1 MNRLRLLFSVYA
13 WAMFLCGIGGTL
25 KAQEAAPSKTSRK
38 AALLVENRAGQE
50 FQKLAGQLEDQ
61 LSSRAAGQGL
71 VLIGRQLVTDAV
83 AKEGEG
89 ARLDGLLSERSS
101 ALRLA
106 QSLGADLLVHASLTS
121 VTREQRTFDDG
132 ALKVTSQNHVLRV
145 AYKIA
150 EAGEGGVLA
159 GDTVRVS
166 RNLRG
171 TQTGGIESTEIHS
184 QLVDDAVDGIL
195 KGFPAKVLQVAK
207 TDVAKAP
214 WIEVSV
220 SAVPVDLTQ
229 NPLQLPDLR
238 VGADGALVKG
248 GAAPVEVILGD
259 VSVEADGVLVGTT
272 PATLRL
278 APGFHKLRLTRPGFR
293 TYEQTINPVAG
304 LKLRPALQMSEAG
317 YARWKDN
324 IAFLQN
330 LEVNRKLTDAQV
342 KAVEGFAK
350 MLEQSG
356 YRVDLR
362 EDAKVQINGKSLYD
376 GATLQIQNRNR

>member
-1 MNRLRLLFSVYA
+1 MNRLSLMYSLCV
-13 WAMFLCGIGGTL
+13 WAIFLCGQVHPL
-25 KAQEAAPSKTSRK
+25 MAQEAVPSKTSRK

-50 FQKLAGQLEDQ
+50 FQKLAAQLEDQ

-89 ARLDGLLSERSS
+89 ARLDALLSERSS

-106 QSLGADLLVHASLTS
+106 QSLGADLLVHASLTA

-159 GDTVRVS
+159 GDTIRVS

-171 TQTGGIESTEIHS
+171 TQTGGIDSTEIHS
-184 QLVDDAVDGIL
+184 QLIDDAIDGIL
-195 KGFPAKVLQVAK
+195 KGFPAKVLQAAK
-207 TDVAKAP
+207 TEVSKAP

-220 SAVPVDLTQ
+220 AAVPVDLTQ

-238 VGADGALVKG
+238 LGSDGAVSKAG
-248 GAAPVEVILGD
+248 TVPVEVTLGD
-259 VSVEADGVLVGTT
+259 VS
-272 PATLRL
+272 
-278 APGFHKLRLTRPGFR
+278 
-293 TYEQTINPVAG
+293 
-304 LKLRPALQMSEAG
+304 
-317 YARWKDN
+317 
-324 IAFLQN
+324 
-330 LEVNRKLTDAQV
+330 
-342 KAVEGFAK
+342 
-350 MLEQSG
+350 
-356 YRVDLR
+356 
-362 EDAKVQINGKSLYD
+362 
-376 GATLQIQNRNR
+376 